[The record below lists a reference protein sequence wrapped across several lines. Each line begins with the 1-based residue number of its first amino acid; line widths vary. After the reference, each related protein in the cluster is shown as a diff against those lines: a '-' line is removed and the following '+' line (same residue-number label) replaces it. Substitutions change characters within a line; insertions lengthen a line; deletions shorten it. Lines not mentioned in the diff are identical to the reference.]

1 MRNIIYFYENV
12 ADAAFFLVLKAF
24 LSIYG
29 SMYAYIY
36 ISIHSVAFIY
46 LYRISSDHF
55 LLI

>member
-1 MRNIIYFYENV
+1 MRNSIYFYINV
-12 ADAAFFLVLKAF
+12 ADAAFFLILKAF

-29 SMYAYIY
+29 SMNVYIY
-36 ISIHSVAFIY
+36 TSIHSVAFKY